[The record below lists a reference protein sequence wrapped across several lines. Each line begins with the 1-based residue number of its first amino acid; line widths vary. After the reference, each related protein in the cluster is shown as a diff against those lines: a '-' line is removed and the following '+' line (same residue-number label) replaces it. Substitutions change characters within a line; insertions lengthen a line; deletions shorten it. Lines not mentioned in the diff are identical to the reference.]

1 MQRILHVLG
10 RTDRGGTESMLMTHY
25 RHIDRTRF
33 QFDFVIH
40 TKDKCDFDDEIELL
54 GGRIYRVRRFNV
66 LNYFQ
71 YQSDWKKFFSKHGE
85 YDVIH
90 IHHFLVAGVI
100 LPIATK
106 MGVKVRI
113 VHSHNTK
120 PPIFLLKEKVM
131 WLFHRNLIK
140 YSTKRLAC
148 SEAAGQYL
156 FGNYSFEVFNN
167 AIETEKFR
175 FDPEARTRIRKEFR
189 IEENAFVVG
198 HVGSFRTRQ
207 KNHAFI
213 IEIFSEIIK
222 VKPNSKLFLVGDGHL
237 KNELENKIE
246 SMGLSPFCILPG
258 VRNDI
263 PDLLSAF
270 DVFVFPSLFEGL
282 GIVSVEAQTSGLPV
296 FQSED
301 VAIDSCLTPLCKRI
315 SRHLSPKEWA
325 KHICQPSCFVDRNEY
340 VKLVAE
346 TGYDVINNV
355 HRLETIY
362 TL

>member
-25 RHIDRTRF
+25 RHIDRSRLL
-33 QFDFVIH
+33 FDFVIH
-40 TKDKCDFDDEIELL
+40 TEDKCDFDDEIESL

-66 LNYFQ
+66 INYFQ
-71 YQSDWKKFFSKHGE
+71 YQSDWKKFFAEHPE
-85 YDVIH
+85 YEVIH

-100 LPIATK
+100 LPIAAK

-120 PPIFLLKEKVM
+120 PPIFLLREKVM
-131 WLFHRNLIK
+131 WFFHKNLIL

-175 FDPEARTRIRKEFR
+175 FDTEARTRVRKELC
-189 IEENAFVVG
+189 IEKDTLVIG

-207 KNHAFI
+207 KNQSFI
-213 IEIFSEIIK
+213 IDIFAEIIK
-222 VKPNSKLFLVGDGHL
+222 INPNSRLVLVGDGVL
-237 KNELENKIE
+237 KKEIENKIK
-246 SMGLSPFCILPG
+246 SMGLSSHCILPG
-258 VRNDI
+258 LRNDV
-263 PDLLSAF
+263 PNLLSAF

-301 VAIDSCLTPLCKRI
+301 VAVDSCLTPLCQRI
-315 SRHLSPKEWA
+315 SRSQSPKEWA
-325 KHICQPSCFVDRNEY
+325 TRICQAQHIVDRNEY
-340 VKLVAE
+340 AKLVVE
-346 TGYDVINNV
+346 KGYDVVNNV
-355 HRLETIY
+355 HRLEAIY

>member
-25 RHIDRTRF
+25 RHIDRTRL

-40 TKDKCDFDDEIELL
+40 TVDKCDFDEEIESL

-66 LNYFQ
+66 INYFQ
-71 YQSDWKKFFSKHGE
+71 YQADWKHFFAEHRE
-85 YDVIH
+85 YNVVH
-90 IHHFLVAGVI
+90 IHHFLVAGII

-148 SEAAGQYL
+148 SVAAGQYL
-156 FGNYSFEVFNN
+156 FGNHSFEVFKN

-175 FDPEARTRIRKEFR
+175 FDITARARIRKEFG
-189 IEENAFVVG
+189 IEENTFVVG

-207 KNHAFI
+207 KNQSFI
-213 IEIFSEIIK
+213 IDVFSEIIQIN
-222 VKPNSKLFLVGDGHL
+222 PNSRLVLVGDGYL
-237 KNELENKIE
+237 KNEIENKIE
-246 SMGLSPFCILPG
+246 TIGLSSHCILPG
-258 VRNDI
+258 IRTDI
-263 PDLLSAF
+263 PNLLSAF

-315 SRHLSPKEWA
+315 SRQLSSKEWA
-325 KHICQPSCFVDRNEY
+325 TRICQTQYIIDRNEY

-346 TGYDVINNV
+346 SGYDVINNV

-362 TL
+362 TI